1 MTAALVDALAHGC
14 AAAGFD
20 LCASGV
26 VADYNVRVPDNLR
39 LPDFGR
45 PQALVVL
52 VGNTAALWPRFQA
65 ALTDP
70 RLAAAAHPLD
80 SYAAATI
87 TAAVDAAAGD
97 LRRELRFAPE
107 PPPRRVALQRLA
119 EATGLAAIAPSH
131 LAIHPV
137 YGSWF
142 GLRAAIV
149 LDVDGE
155 PATPAPR
162 PACDCA
168 IGCGPAMAR
177 AMAAGPPRDGRE
189 LRDRWRL
196 WLAVRDA
203 CPVGRGHRYGD
214 DQLTY
219 HYTGDRTRLRPT

>member
-1 MTAALVDALAHGC
+1 MTTTLVDSIARAC

-20 LCASGV
+20 LCAAGL
-26 VADYNVRVPDNLR
+26 VADYNVRVPDALR
-39 LPDFGR
+39 LPDLGR
-45 PQALVVL
+45 PQALVV
-52 VGNTAALWPRFQA
+52 VIGNTAALWPRFQA
-65 ALTDP
+65 ALADP

-80 SYAAATI
+80 TYAATAI
-87 TAAVDAAAGD
+87 TAAIDATAGG

-107 PPPRRVALQRLA
+107 PPPRRVALQQLA

-131 LAIHPV
+131 LAIHPI

-168 IGCGPAMAR
+168 IGCGPPMAR

-189 LRDRWRL
+189 LRERWRL

-203 CPVGRGHRYGD
+203 CPVGRDHRYGD

-219 HYTGDRTRLRPT
+219 HYTGDRARLRPA